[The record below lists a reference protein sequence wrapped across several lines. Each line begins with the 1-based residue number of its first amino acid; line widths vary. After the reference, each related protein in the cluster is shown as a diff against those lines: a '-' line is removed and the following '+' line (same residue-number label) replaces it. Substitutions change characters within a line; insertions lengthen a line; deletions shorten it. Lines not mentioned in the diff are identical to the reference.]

1 MKKRGLGKGLDALFS
16 SDEVMEPQ
24 EEYMPVSENPS
35 SEESKEVVQT
45 VDIYTVEPDREQP
58 RKNFDPEKLQEL
70 SDSIRQ
76 YGVLQ
81 PLLVQKEKDYYKI
94 IAGERRWRAAR
105 LAGLTEIPV
114 IVKEFTPQ
122 DSMAVS
128 LIENL
133 QRQNLNPMEESMAYQ
148 KLLTEFSMTQE
159 QVAEKLGKSRSAIAN
174 SLRLQNLPEA
184 VQKSIS
190 EGMISM
196 GHAKVLLGLEDPAE
210 QARLAVRII
219 GEKLTV
225 RELEQIL
232 AEKKPMKAKKK
243 SEKKETAKDLATRMA
258 EERMK
263 ELLGTQVNIKKG
275 AKKGKI
281 EIEYHS
287 EEELDLYSK
296 LPGSAEIGGGF
307 VMNQFFLDNIAIFMI
322 LILILLIVG
331 IMMMSSIMQK
341 QQLLMKK
348 YKALT
353 KGRKAGSL
361 EGIIQECIE
370 SVSKMEE
377 EYKQLST
384 YVTRS
389 VEKRIG
395 AALYKTKMVRYDAFE
410 GLGGELSF
418 IWVLLD
424 TKNNGYLLHNIYS
437 REGTSCLYTR
447 IIENGKSQNRLA
459 PEEQKVLDELVNEE

>member
-1 MKKRGLGKGLDALFS
+1 
-16 SDEVMEPQ
+16 
-24 EEYMPVSENPS
+24 MPVSEEPS
-35 SEESKEVVQT
+35 SQEIKEKVQI

-190 EGMISM
+190 DGMISM
-196 GHAKVLLGLEDPAE
+196 GHAKVLLGLDDKAE
-210 QARLAVRII
+210 QTRLAVRII
-219 GEKLTV
+219 GEKLSV

-232 AEKKPMKAKKK
+232 AEKKPTKAKKK

-263 ELLGTQVNIKKG
+263 ELLGTQVSIKKG

-287 EEELDLYSK
+287 EEELDRIL
-296 LPGSAEIGGGF
+296 
-307 VMNQFFLDNIAIFMI
+307 NFLEA
-322 LILILLIVG
+322 
-331 IMMMSSIMQK
+331 
-341 QQLLMKK
+341 
-348 YKALT
+348 
-353 KGRKAGSL
+353 
-361 EGIIQECIE
+361 
-370 SVSKMEE
+370 
-377 EYKQLST
+377 
-384 YVTRS
+384 
-389 VEKRIG
+389 
-395 AALYKTKMVRYDAFE
+395 
-410 GLGGELSF
+410 
-418 IWVLLD
+418 
-424 TKNNGYLLHNIYS
+424 
-437 REGTSCLYTR
+437 RE
-447 IIENGKSQNRLA
+447 
-459 PEEQKVLDELVNEE
+459 

>member
-24 EEYMPVSENPS
+24 EEYMPVSEEPS
-35 SEESKEVVQT
+35 SEEIKEKVQI

-196 GHAKVLLGLEDPAE
+196 GHAKVLLGLDDKAE
-210 QARLAVRII
+210 QTRLAVRII
-219 GEKLTV
+219 GEKLSV

-232 AEKKPMKAKKK
+232 AEKKPTKAKKK

-263 ELLGTQVNIKKG
+263 ELLGTQVINKKG

-287 EEELDLYSK
+287 EEELDRIL
-296 LPGSAEIGGGF
+296 
-307 VMNQFFLDNIAIFMI
+307 NFLEA
-322 LILILLIVG
+322 
-331 IMMMSSIMQK
+331 
-341 QQLLMKK
+341 
-348 YKALT
+348 
-353 KGRKAGSL
+353 
-361 EGIIQECIE
+361 
-370 SVSKMEE
+370 
-377 EYKQLST
+377 
-384 YVTRS
+384 
-389 VEKRIG
+389 
-395 AALYKTKMVRYDAFE
+395 
-410 GLGGELSF
+410 
-418 IWVLLD
+418 
-424 TKNNGYLLHNIYS
+424 
-437 REGTSCLYTR
+437 RE
-447 IIENGKSQNRLA
+447 
-459 PEEQKVLDELVNEE
+459 

>member
-24 EEYMPVSENPS
+24 EEYMPVSEEPS
-35 SEESKEVVQT
+35 SEESKEKVQI

-159 QVAEKLGKSRSAIAN
+159 QIAEKLGKSRSAIAN

-196 GHAKVLLGLEDPAE
+196 GHAKVLLGLDDKAE
-210 QARLAVRII
+210 QTRLAVRII
-219 GEKLTV
+219 GEKLSV

-232 AEKKPMKAKKK
+232 AEKKPTKAKKK

-263 ELLGTQVNIKKG
+263 ELLGTQVSIKKG

-281 EIEYHS
+281 DIKYHS
-287 EEELDLYSK
+287 EEELDRIL
-296 LPGSAEIGGGF
+296 
-307 VMNQFFLDNIAIFMI
+307 NFLEA
-322 LILILLIVG
+322 
-331 IMMMSSIMQK
+331 
-341 QQLLMKK
+341 
-348 YKALT
+348 
-353 KGRKAGSL
+353 
-361 EGIIQECIE
+361 
-370 SVSKMEE
+370 
-377 EYKQLST
+377 
-384 YVTRS
+384 
-389 VEKRIG
+389 
-395 AALYKTKMVRYDAFE
+395 
-410 GLGGELSF
+410 
-418 IWVLLD
+418 
-424 TKNNGYLLHNIYS
+424 
-437 REGTSCLYTR
+437 RE
-447 IIENGKSQNRLA
+447 
-459 PEEQKVLDELVNEE
+459 

>member
-24 EEYMPVSENPS
+24 EEYMPVSEEPS
-35 SEESKEVVQT
+35 SEEIKEKVQI

-196 GHAKVLLGLEDPAE
+196 GHAKVLLGLDDKAE
-210 QARLAVRII
+210 QTRLAVRII
-219 GEKLTV
+219 GEKLSV

-232 AEKKPMKAKKK
+232 AEKKPTKAKKK
-243 SEKKETAKDLATRMA
+243 SEKKETEKDLATRMA

-263 ELLGTQVNIKKG
+263 ELLGTQVSIKKG

-287 EEELDLYSK
+287 EEELDRIL
-296 LPGSAEIGGGF
+296 
-307 VMNQFFLDNIAIFMI
+307 NFLEA
-322 LILILLIVG
+322 
-331 IMMMSSIMQK
+331 
-341 QQLLMKK
+341 
-348 YKALT
+348 
-353 KGRKAGSL
+353 
-361 EGIIQECIE
+361 
-370 SVSKMEE
+370 
-377 EYKQLST
+377 
-384 YVTRS
+384 
-389 VEKRIG
+389 
-395 AALYKTKMVRYDAFE
+395 
-410 GLGGELSF
+410 
-418 IWVLLD
+418 
-424 TKNNGYLLHNIYS
+424 
-437 REGTSCLYTR
+437 RE
-447 IIENGKSQNRLA
+447 
-459 PEEQKVLDELVNEE
+459 

>member
-16 SDEVMEPQ
+16 SDEVMKPQ
-24 EEYMPVSENPS
+24 EEYMPVSEEPS
-35 SEESKEVVQT
+35 SEEIKEKVQI

-196 GHAKVLLGLEDPAE
+196 GHAKVLLGLDDKAE
-210 QARLAVRII
+210 QTRLAVRII
-219 GEKLTV
+219 GEKLSV

-232 AEKKPMKAKKK
+232 AEKKPTKAKKK

-263 ELLGTQVNIKKG
+263 ELLGTQVSIKKG

-287 EEELDLYSK
+287 EEELDRIL
-296 LPGSAEIGGGF
+296 
-307 VMNQFFLDNIAIFMI
+307 NFLEA
-322 LILILLIVG
+322 
-331 IMMMSSIMQK
+331 
-341 QQLLMKK
+341 
-348 YKALT
+348 
-353 KGRKAGSL
+353 
-361 EGIIQECIE
+361 
-370 SVSKMEE
+370 
-377 EYKQLST
+377 
-384 YVTRS
+384 
-389 VEKRIG
+389 
-395 AALYKTKMVRYDAFE
+395 
-410 GLGGELSF
+410 
-418 IWVLLD
+418 
-424 TKNNGYLLHNIYS
+424 
-437 REGTSCLYTR
+437 RE
-447 IIENGKSQNRLA
+447 
-459 PEEQKVLDELVNEE
+459 

>member
-16 SDEVMEPQ
+16 SDEAMDLQ
-24 EEYMPVSENPS
+24 EEYTPGPEEES
-35 SEESKEVVQT
+35 SEENKEKVQV

-105 LAGLTEIPV
+105 LAGLTEIPI

-159 QVAEKLGKSRSAIAN
+159 QVAEKLGKSRSAVAN
-174 SLRLQNLPEA
+174 SLRLQNLPPA

-196 GHAKVLLGLEDPAE
+196 GHAKVLLGIEDPAE
-210 QARLAVRII
+210 QSRMAVRIV
-219 GEKLTV
+219 GEKLSV
-225 RELEQIL
+225 RDLEQIL
-232 AEKKPMKAKKK
+232 
-243 SEKKETAKDLATRMA
+243 SEKKTIKKKKLGQKESQKDLATRMA
-258 EERMK
+258 EDRMK
-263 ELLGTQVNIKKG
+263 ELLGTKVNIKKG
-275 AKKGKI
+275 SKKGKI

-287 EEELDLYSK
+287 DEELERIL
-296 LPGSAEIGGGF
+296 
-307 VMNQFFLDNIAIFMI
+307 NFLEA
-322 LILILLIVG
+322 
-331 IMMMSSIMQK
+331 
-341 QQLLMKK
+341 
-348 YKALT
+348 
-353 KGRKAGSL
+353 R
-361 EGIIQECIE
+361 
-370 SVSKMEE
+370 
-377 EYKQLST
+377 
-384 YVTRS
+384 
-389 VEKRIG
+389 
-395 AALYKTKMVRYDAFE
+395 
-410 GLGGELSF
+410 
-418 IWVLLD
+418 
-424 TKNNGYLLHNIYS
+424 
-437 REGTSCLYTR
+437 
-447 IIENGKSQNRLA
+447 
-459 PEEQKVLDELVNEE
+459 

>member
-24 EEYMPVSENPS
+24 EEYMPVSEEPS
-35 SEESKEVVQT
+35 SEEIKEKVQI

-196 GHAKVLLGLEDPAE
+196 GHAKVLLGLDDKAE
-210 QARLAVRII
+210 QTRLAVRII
-219 GEKLTV
+219 GEKLSV

-232 AEKKPMKAKKK
+232 AEKKPTKAKKK

-263 ELLGTQVNIKKG
+263 ELLGTQVSIKKG

-287 EEELDLYSK
+287 EEELDRIL
-296 LPGSAEIGGGF
+296 
-307 VMNQFFLDNIAIFMI
+307 NFLEA
-322 LILILLIVG
+322 
-331 IMMMSSIMQK
+331 
-341 QQLLMKK
+341 
-348 YKALT
+348 
-353 KGRKAGSL
+353 
-361 EGIIQECIE
+361 
-370 SVSKMEE
+370 
-377 EYKQLST
+377 
-384 YVTRS
+384 
-389 VEKRIG
+389 
-395 AALYKTKMVRYDAFE
+395 
-410 GLGGELSF
+410 
-418 IWVLLD
+418 
-424 TKNNGYLLHNIYS
+424 
-437 REGTSCLYTR
+437 RE
-447 IIENGKSQNRLA
+447 
-459 PEEQKVLDELVNEE
+459 

>member
-24 EEYMPVSENPS
+24 EEYMPVSEEPS
-35 SEESKEVVQT
+35 SEESKEKVQI

-159 QVAEKLGKSRSAIAN
+159 QIAEKLGKSRPAIAN

-196 GHAKVLLGLEDPAE
+196 GHAKVLLGLDDKAE
-210 QARLAVRII
+210 QTRLAVRII
-219 GEKLTV
+219 GEKLSV

-232 AEKKPMKAKKK
+232 AEKKPTKAKKK

-263 ELLGTQVNIKKG
+263 ELLGTQVSIKKG

-287 EEELDLYSK
+287 EEELDRIL
-296 LPGSAEIGGGF
+296 
-307 VMNQFFLDNIAIFMI
+307 NFLEA
-322 LILILLIVG
+322 
-331 IMMMSSIMQK
+331 
-341 QQLLMKK
+341 
-348 YKALT
+348 
-353 KGRKAGSL
+353 
-361 EGIIQECIE
+361 
-370 SVSKMEE
+370 
-377 EYKQLST
+377 
-384 YVTRS
+384 
-389 VEKRIG
+389 
-395 AALYKTKMVRYDAFE
+395 
-410 GLGGELSF
+410 
-418 IWVLLD
+418 
-424 TKNNGYLLHNIYS
+424 
-437 REGTSCLYTR
+437 RE
-447 IIENGKSQNRLA
+447 
-459 PEEQKVLDELVNEE
+459 

>member
-24 EEYMPVSENPS
+24 EEYMPVSEEPS
-35 SEESKEVVQT
+35 SEESKEKVQI

-196 GHAKVLLGLEDPAE
+196 GHAKVLLGLDDKAE
-210 QARLAVRII
+210 QTRLAVRII
-219 GEKLTV
+219 GEKLSV

-232 AEKKPMKAKKK
+232 AEKKPTKAKKK

-263 ELLGTQVNIKKG
+263 ELLGTQVSIKKG

-287 EEELDLYSK
+287 EEELDRIL
-296 LPGSAEIGGGF
+296 
-307 VMNQFFLDNIAIFMI
+307 NFLEA
-322 LILILLIVG
+322 
-331 IMMMSSIMQK
+331 
-341 QQLLMKK
+341 
-348 YKALT
+348 
-353 KGRKAGSL
+353 
-361 EGIIQECIE
+361 
-370 SVSKMEE
+370 
-377 EYKQLST
+377 
-384 YVTRS
+384 
-389 VEKRIG
+389 
-395 AALYKTKMVRYDAFE
+395 
-410 GLGGELSF
+410 
-418 IWVLLD
+418 
-424 TKNNGYLLHNIYS
+424 
-437 REGTSCLYTR
+437 RE
-447 IIENGKSQNRLA
+447 
-459 PEEQKVLDELVNEE
+459 

>member
-24 EEYMPVSENPS
+24 EEYMPVSEEPS
-35 SEESKEVVQT
+35 SEEIKEKVQI

-159 QVAEKLGKSRSAIAN
+159 QIAEKLGKSRSAIAN

-196 GHAKVLLGLEDPAE
+196 GHAKVLLGLDDKAE
-210 QARLAVRII
+210 QTRLAVRII
-219 GEKLTV
+219 GEKLSV

-232 AEKKPMKAKKK
+232 AEKKPTKAKKK

-263 ELLGTQVNIKKG
+263 ELLGTQVSIKKG

-287 EEELDLYSK
+287 EEELDRIL
-296 LPGSAEIGGGF
+296 
-307 VMNQFFLDNIAIFMI
+307 NFLEA
-322 LILILLIVG
+322 
-331 IMMMSSIMQK
+331 
-341 QQLLMKK
+341 
-348 YKALT
+348 
-353 KGRKAGSL
+353 
-361 EGIIQECIE
+361 
-370 SVSKMEE
+370 
-377 EYKQLST
+377 
-384 YVTRS
+384 
-389 VEKRIG
+389 
-395 AALYKTKMVRYDAFE
+395 
-410 GLGGELSF
+410 
-418 IWVLLD
+418 
-424 TKNNGYLLHNIYS
+424 
-437 REGTSCLYTR
+437 RE
-447 IIENGKSQNRLA
+447 
-459 PEEQKVLDELVNEE
+459 

>member
-24 EEYMPVSENPS
+24 EEYMPVSEEPS
-35 SEESKEVVQT
+35 SEEIKEKVQI

-196 GHAKVLLGLEDPAE
+196 GHAKVLLGLEDKAE
-210 QARLAVRII
+210 QTRLAVRII
-219 GEKLTV
+219 GEKLSV

-232 AEKKPMKAKKK
+232 AEKKPTKAKKK

-263 ELLGTQVNIKKG
+263 ELLGTQVSIKKG

-287 EEELDLYSK
+287 EEELDRIL
-296 LPGSAEIGGGF
+296 
-307 VMNQFFLDNIAIFMI
+307 NFLEA
-322 LILILLIVG
+322 
-331 IMMMSSIMQK
+331 
-341 QQLLMKK
+341 
-348 YKALT
+348 
-353 KGRKAGSL
+353 
-361 EGIIQECIE
+361 
-370 SVSKMEE
+370 
-377 EYKQLST
+377 
-384 YVTRS
+384 
-389 VEKRIG
+389 
-395 AALYKTKMVRYDAFE
+395 
-410 GLGGELSF
+410 
-418 IWVLLD
+418 
-424 TKNNGYLLHNIYS
+424 
-437 REGTSCLYTR
+437 RE
-447 IIENGKSQNRLA
+447 
-459 PEEQKVLDELVNEE
+459 